1 MEHEHHH
8 TKELCMVFAVFNVQ
22 SIEVSQVVQELYR
35 SLSKKNKGYSKYN
48 IVHDFIGNVLAGMR
62 ITIMAY

>member
-1 MEHEHHH
+1 
-8 TKELCMVFAVFNVQ
+8 MVFAVFNVQ
-22 SIEVSQVVQELYR
+22 SIEVSQVVQELYK

>member
-1 MEHEHHH
+1 
-8 TKELCMVFAVFNVQ
+8 MVFAVFNVQ

-35 SLSKKNKGYSKYN
+35 SLSKKNKDYSKYN
-48 IVHDFIGNVLAGMR
+48 VVHDFIGNVLAGMR